1 MDREMLNCPNCDTE
15 IGFKPIE
22 FVDVSTDPDYKEK
35 IMNGQFF
42 MVKCGECGAEI
53 MVEYPIMYM
62 DPDKKL
68 NIYMAPDHDGD
79 LLDQLNSLDVPE
91 ADIDEDAVY
100 RLVNGP
106 TELLEKI
113 LLADGNRDDRIMEL
127 YKALIVE
134 SIREDFPQV
143 QPQDLLYYV
152 DGNEEYFI
160 VWDYEN
166 EDGEQ
171 LTIEVDEE
179 LYQQL
184 VEDHMPALM
193 IPANKYAEVDAV
205 WLMDRVEVES

>member
-42 MVKCGECGAEI
+42 MVKCPECGAEI
-53 MVEYPIMYM
+53 MIEYPIMYM

-68 NIYMAPDHDGD
+68 NVYMAPDHDGD
-79 LLDQLNSLDVPE
+79 LINQLNSLDVPE

-152 DGNEEYFI
+152 DGKEEYFI

>member
-42 MVKCGECGAEI
+42 LVKCPECGAEI

-62 DPDKKL
+62 DPEKKL

-91 ADIDEDAVY
+91 CDIDAEAIF

>member
-1 MDREMLNCPNCDTE
+1 MDREMLNCPNCDME

-42 MVKCGECGAEI
+42 MVKCPECGAEI

-152 DGNEEYFI
+152 DGQEEYFI

>member
-42 MVKCGECGAEI
+42 MVKCAECGAEI

-62 DPDKKL
+62 DPEKKL

-79 LLDQLNSLDVPE
+79 LLEQLNSLDVPE
-91 ADIDEDAVY
+91 ADIDEEAVY

-113 LLADGNRDDRIMEL
+113 LMADGGRDDRIMEL

-134 SIREDFPQV
+134 SVREEFPQV

-152 DGNEEYFI
+152 DGDEEYFI
-160 VWDYEN
+160 VWDFEN

-184 VEDHMPALM
+184 MEDHIEALN

-205 WLMDRVEVES
+205 WLMDRIEVES

>member
-1 MDREMLNCPNCDTE
+1 MEREMLNCPNCDME

-79 LLDQLNSLDVPE
+79 LLEQLNSLDVPE
-91 ADIDEDAVY
+91 CDEDKDAVF

-113 LLADGNRDDRIMEL
+113 LLADGGRDDRIMEL
-127 YKALIVE
+127 YKAIVVE
-134 SIREDFPQV
+134 NLREEFPQV
-143 QPQDLLYYV
+143 VPQDLLYYI
-152 DGNEEYFI
+152 DGDEEYLI
-160 VWDYEN
+160 VWDFDN

-171 LTIEVDEE
+171 LTISVEE
-179 LYQQL
+179 DLYQDL
-184 VEDHMPALM
+184 YNDFAEALA

-205 WLMDRVEVES
+205 WLADRVDVEE

>member
-42 MVKCGECGAEI
+42 MVKCPECGAEI

-68 NIYMAPDHDGD
+68 NIYMAPDHEGD
-79 LLDQLNSLDVPE
+79 LLDQLNSLEVPE
-91 ADIDEDAVY
+91 CDIDAEAIY
-100 RLVNGP
+100 RLVNSP

-113 LLADGNRDDRIMEL
+113 LLADGNRDDRIMEF
-127 YKALIVE
+127 YKALIEE

-152 DGNEEYFI
+152 DGQEEYFI

>member
-1 MDREMLNCPNCDTE
+1 MEREMLNCPNCDME

-53 MVEYPIMYM
+53 MVEYPVMYM
-62 DPDKKL
+62 DPEKKL

-79 LLDQLNSLDVPE
+79 LLEQLNSLDVPE
-91 ADIDEDAVY
+91 CDEDKDAIF
-100 RLVNGP
+100 RLVNSP

-127 YKALIVE
+127 YKAIVVE
-134 SIREDFPQV
+134 NIREEFPQV
-143 QPQDLLYYV
+143 VPQDLLYYI
-152 DGNEEYFI
+152 DGDEEYLI
-160 VWDYEN
+160 VWDFDN

-171 LTIEVDEE
+171 LTISIEEE
-179 LYQQL
+179 LYQDL
-184 VEDHMPALM
+184 YNDFVGALE
-193 IPANKYAEVDAV
+193 IPANKYAEVDAT
-205 WLMDRVEVES
+205 WLADRVDVEE

>member
-1 MDREMLNCPNCDTE
+1 MDREMLNCPNCDME
-15 IGFKPIE
+15 MGFKPIE

-42 MVKCGECGAEI
+42 MVKCPECGAEI
-53 MVEYPIMYM
+53 MIEYPIMYM
-62 DPDKKL
+62 DPEKKL
-68 NIYMAPDHDGD
+68 NIYMAPDHDGE

-91 ADIDEDAVY
+91 VDIDEDAIY

-127 YKALIVE
+127 YKAIIVE

-143 QPQDLLYYV
+143 QSQDILYYV
-152 DGNEEYFI
+152 DGKEEYFI

-166 EDGEQ
+166 ENGEQ

-184 VEDHMPALM
+184 AEDHLEALA

-205 WLMDRVEVES
+205 WLLERVDVEG

>member
-1 MDREMLNCPNCDTE
+1 MDREMLNCPGCDTE

-35 IMNGQFF
+35 IMTGQFF
-42 MVKCGECGAEI
+42 MVKCAECGAEI

-62 DPDKKL
+62 DPEKKL
-68 NIYMAPDHDGD
+68 NVYMAPDHEGD
-79 LLDQLNSLDVPE
+79 LLEQLNSLDVPE
-91 ADIDEDAVY
+91 ADIDPEAIY
-100 RLVNGP
+100 RLVSSP

-113 LLADGNRDDRIMEL
+113 LLADGGRDDRIMEL
-127 YKALIVE
+127 YKALIAE

-152 DGNEEYFI
+152 DGDEEYFI
-160 VWDYEN
+160 VWDFEN

-171 LTIEVDEE
+171 LTVEIDEE

-184 VEDHMPALM
+184 KEDHIETLG
-193 IPANKYAEVDAV
+193 IEANKYAEVDAL
-205 WLMDRVEVES
+205 WLMERIEVEA

>member
-1 MDREMLNCPNCDTE
+1 MDREMLNCPNCDME

-42 MVKCGECGAEI
+42 MVKCPECGAEI

-91 ADIDEDAVY
+91 CDIDEEAVY

>member
-1 MDREMLNCPNCDTE
+1 MEREMLNCPECDTE

-35 IMNGQFF
+35 IMTGQFF
-42 MVKCGECGAEI
+42 LVKCPECGAEI
-53 MVEYPIMYM
+53 MIEYPVMYM
-62 DPDKKL
+62 DPEKKL
-68 NIYMAPDHDGD
+68 NVYMAPDHDGD
-79 LLDQLNSLDVPE
+79 LLNQLNSLDVPE
-91 ADIDEDAVY
+91 ADIDPEAIY
-100 RLVNGP
+100 RLVNSP

-113 LLADGNRDDRIMEL
+113 LLADGGRDDRIMEL
-127 YKALIVE
+127 YKALIAE

-152 DGNEEYFI
+152 DGDEEYFI
-160 VWDYEN
+160 VWDFEN
-166 EDGEQ
+166 EEGDQ

-184 VEDHMPALM
+184 KEDHLEALS

-205 WLMDRVEVES
+205 WLLDRVDVEG

>member
-42 MVKCGECGAEI
+42 MVKCPECGAEI

-62 DPDKKL
+62 DPEKKL
-68 NIYMAPDHDGD
+68 NIYMAPDHDGE
-79 LLDQLNSLDVPE
+79 LLNQLNSLDVPE
-91 ADIDEDAVY
+91 CDVDEEAIY

-127 YKALIVE
+127 YKALVVE

-143 QPQDLLYYV
+143 QTQDMLYYV
-152 DGNEEYFI
+152 DGSEEYFI
-160 VWDYEN
+160 VWDFEN

-184 VEDHMPALM
+184 KEDHLEALS

-205 WLMDRVEVES
+205 WLLDRVDVEG

>member
-42 MVKCGECGAEI
+42 MVKCPECGAEI
-53 MVEYPIMYM
+53 MIEYPIMYM

-68 NIYMAPDHDGD
+68 NVYMAPDHDGE
-79 LLDQLNSLDVPE
+79 LLNQLNSLDVPE
-91 ADIDEDAVY
+91 CDIDEEAVY

-152 DGNEEYFI
+152 DGKEEYFI

-184 VEDHMPALM
+184 KEDHLEVMA

>member
-1 MDREMLNCPNCDTE
+1 MDREMLNCPNCDME

-42 MVKCGECGAEI
+42 MVKCPECGAEI

>member
-1 MDREMLNCPNCDTE
+1 MEREMLNCPNCDME

-42 MVKCGECGAEI
+42 MVKCSECGAEI

-62 DPDKKL
+62 DPEKKL

-79 LLDQLNSLDVPE
+79 LLEQLNSLDVPE
-91 ADIDEDAVY
+91 CDEDKDSIF

-113 LLADGNRDDRIMEL
+113 LLADGGRDDRIMEL
-127 YKALIVE
+127 YKAIVVE
-134 SIREDFPQV
+134 NLREEFPQV
-143 QPQDLLYYV
+143 VPQDLLYYI
-152 DGNEEYFI
+152 DGDEEYLI
-160 VWDYEN
+160 VWDFDN

-171 LTIEVDEE
+171 LTISVEE
-179 LYQQL
+179 DLYQDL
-184 VEDHMPALM
+184 YNDFAEALA

-205 WLMDRVEVES
+205 WLADRVDVEE

>member
-1 MDREMLNCPNCDTE
+1 MEREMLNCPNCDTE

-35 IMNGQFF
+35 IMTGQFF

-53 MVEYPIMYM
+53 MVEYPVMYM
-62 DPDKKL
+62 DPEKKL
-68 NIYMAPDHDGD
+68 NVYMAPDHEGD
-79 LLDQLNSLDVPE
+79 LLDQLNSLEVPE
-91 ADIDEDAVY
+91 ADIDAEAIY
-100 RLVNGP
+100 RLVNSP

-113 LLADGNRDDRIMEL
+113 LLADGGRDDRIMEL
-127 YKALIVE
+127 YKALIAE

-152 DGNEEYFI
+152 DGDEEYFI

-166 EDGEQ
+166 EEGEQ

-184 VEDHMPALM
+184 REDHIEALG

-205 WLMDRVEVES
+205 WLMDRIEVEG